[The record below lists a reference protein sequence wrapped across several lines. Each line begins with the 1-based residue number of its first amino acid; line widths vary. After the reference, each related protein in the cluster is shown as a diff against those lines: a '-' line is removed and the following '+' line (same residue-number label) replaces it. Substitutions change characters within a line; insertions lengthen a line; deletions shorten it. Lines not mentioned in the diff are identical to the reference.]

1 MSQIKAKVSPFN
13 IPQFTARD
21 YSSFCL
27 AGAICCTVTHGA
39 MTPVD
44 VVKTR
49 IQIDPTFKGL
59 GILSGTRKVIASE
72 GPAALLTG
80 FGPSA

>member
-1 MSQIKAKVSPFN
+1 MTREFIVLSKL
-13 IPQFTARD
+13 PQCTLTPP
-21 YSSFCL
+21 L
-27 AGAICCTVTHGA
+27 A
-39 MTPVD
+39 VD

-80 FGPSA
+80 FGPSAFLCSLI